1 MFKPEHI
8 VDQILVDLGPS
19 KIIERLNKE
28 LEGWEKYEYPMKES
42 LRSWGLRPT
51 KRQGVYL
58 ADDKH
63 GLLITD
69 MTPGIYSRNLQP
81 QLLIERS

>member
-19 KIIERLNKE
+19 KIIDRLNKE
-28 LEGWEKYEYPMKES
+28 LEGWEKYEYPMKGS
-42 LRSWGLRPT
+42 LRDRLDYRPT
-51 KRQGVYL
+51 KRQGIYL
-58 ADDKH
+58 ADDEY

-69 MTPGIYSRNLQP
+69 MTPGIYSP
-81 QLLIERS
+81 KVCMPITE